1 MLMKK
6 HHLPMVPILLSSW
19 FPVPVQVH
27 FDLVPDQ
34 IALVDIPGVHE
45 VVPDSLLS
53 YILDDVFLLYLIIQP
68 EAPEIRGEDQHSPRC
83 KVHRSGSDKLILVA
97 LYIKR

>member
-1 MLMKK
+1 
-6 HHLPMVPILLSSW
+6 MVLILLSSW

-45 VVPDSLLS
+45 IVPDSLLS
-53 YILDDVFLLYLIIQP
+53 YILDDVFLLYLVIQP
-68 EAPEIRGEDQHSPRC
+68 EAPEVRGGYPISEYMSAHAVDTLEHSIRVPLC
-83 KVHRSGSDKLILVA
+83 KLSYLTAFHK
-97 LYIKR
+97 